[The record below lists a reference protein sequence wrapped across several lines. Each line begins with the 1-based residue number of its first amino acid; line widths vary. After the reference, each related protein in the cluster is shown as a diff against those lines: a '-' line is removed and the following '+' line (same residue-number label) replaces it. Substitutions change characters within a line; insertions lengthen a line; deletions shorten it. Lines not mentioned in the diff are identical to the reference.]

1 MGCDIGP
8 GSPEREKC
16 KRCGSEREISVFD
29 LLHRSGG
36 PQKICLECFENWLW
50 RFAKDERPEREGFK
64 LCYVSGDW
72 AYFTTQKLSEQ
83 WGDDWN
89 DAPYEH
95 NAGAP
100 YAYMENDGKKGKKP
114 WQIKKLAWEGPF
126 ETPSSE
132 VSNSTFSVEMIN
144 DGAVPW
150 LIRSRYRANLP
161 MVKIM
166 AGASIE
172 EFKDLV
178 AQAGG
183 KVYEAVEEA

>member
-1 MGCDIGP
+1 
-8 GSPEREKC
+8 
-16 KRCGSEREISVFD
+16 
-29 LLHRSGG
+29 
-36 PQKICLECFENWLW
+36 
-50 RFAKDERPEREGFK
+50 
-64 LCYVSGDW
+64 
-72 AYFTTQKLSEQ
+72 
-83 WGDDWN
+83 
-89 DAPYEH
+89 
-95 NAGAP
+95 
-100 YAYMENDGKKGKKP
+100 
-114 WQIKKLAWEGPF
+114 
-126 ETPSSE
+126 
-132 VSNSTFSVEMIN
+132 MIN